1 MNEKL
6 LQATVEYLKNKK
18 NKDQQDLANERRAWS
33 ELVKLGV
40 KKEEDI
46 PKYLEEVK
54 VEEVKAEEA
63 KVEEVKAEEAK
74 VEEAKAEETKAEEV
88 RVNDPKPAGKK
99 KNTTPK
105 AATPE

>member
-46 PKYLEEVK
+46 PKYLEEAK
-54 VEEVKAEEA
+54 VEEAEEAKVDEVKVEEA
-63 KVEEVKAEEAK
+63 KVEEVK
-74 VEEAKAEETKAEEV
+74 VD
-88 RVNDPKPAGKK
+88 DPKPAGKK

>member
-46 PKYLEEVK
+46 PKYLEEAK
-54 VEEVKAEEA
+54 VEEAKVEEAKVEEAKVEEA
-63 KVEEVKAEEAK
+63 KVEEVK
-74 VEEAKAEETKAEEV
+74 VD
-88 RVNDPKPAGKK
+88 DPKPAGKK

>member
-46 PKYLEEVK
+46 PKYLEEAK
-54 VEEVKAEEA
+54 VEEAKVEEAEEAKIEEAKVEEAKVEEA
-63 KVEEVKAEEAK
+63 KVEEVK
-74 VEEAKAEETKAEEV
+74 VD
-88 RVNDPKPAGKK
+88 DPKPAGKK

>member
-46 PKYLEEVK
+46 PKYLEEAKIEEAKIEEAK
-54 VEEVKAEEA
+54 VEEAKVEEA
-63 KVEEVKAEEAK
+63 KVEEVK
-74 VEEAKAEETKAEEV
+74 VD
-88 RVNDPKPAGKK
+88 DPKPAGKK

>member
-46 PKYLEEVK
+46 PKYLEEAK
-54 VEEVKAEEA
+54 VEEVEEAKVEEA
-63 KVEEVKAEEAK
+63 KVEEVK
-74 VEEAKAEETKAEEV
+74 VEEVKV
-88 RVNDPKPAGKK
+88 DDPKPAGKK

>member
-6 LQATVEYLKNKK
+6 LQSTVEYLKNKK
-18 NKDQQDLANERRAWS
+18 NKDQQDLINERRAWS
-33 ELVKLGV
+33 ELVRLGV

-46 PKYLEEVK
+46 PKYIKEAKAEEAK
-54 VEEVKAEEA
+54 AEEAKAEEAKIEEA
-63 KVEEVKAEEAK
+63 KVEEVK
-74 VEEAKAEETKAEEV
+74 VD
-88 RVNDPKPAGKK
+88 DPKPAGKK

>member
-46 PKYLEEVK
+46 PKYLEEAK
-54 VEEVKAEEA
+54 VEEAKVEEA
-63 KVEEVKAEEAK
+63 KVEEVKAD
-74 VEEAKAEETKAEEV
+74 
-88 RVNDPKPAGKK
+88 DPKPAGKK

>member
-46 PKYLEEVK
+46 PKYLEE
-54 VEEVKAEEA
+54 
-63 KVEEVKAEEAK
+63 AK
-74 VEEAKAEETKAEEV
+74 VEEAKAEEAKIEEAKVEEAKVEEAKVEEV
-88 RVNDPKPAGKK
+88 KVDDPKPAGKK

>member
-54 VEEVKAEEA
+54 VKVEEAEEAKIEEAIVEEAKVEEA
-63 KVEEVKAEEAK
+63 KVEEVK
-74 VEEAKAEETKAEEV
+74 VD
-88 RVNDPKPAGKK
+88 DPKPAGKK

>member
-46 PKYLEEVK
+46 PKYLEEAK
-54 VEEVKAEEA
+54 VEEAKVEEA
-63 KVEEVKAEEAK
+63 KVEEVK
-74 VEEAKAEETKAEEV
+74 VEEVKV
-88 RVNDPKPAGKK
+88 DDPKPAGKK

>member
-6 LQATVEYLKNKK
+6 LQSTVEYLKNKK
-18 NKDQQDLANERRAWS
+18 NKDQQDLINERRAWS
-33 ELVKLGV
+33 ELVRLGV

-46 PKYLEEVK
+46 PKYIK
-54 VEEVKAEEA
+54 EA
-63 KVEEVKAEEAK
+63 KAEEAK
-74 VEEAKAEETKAEEV
+74 VEEAKVEEAKVEEV
-88 RVNDPKPAGKK
+88 KVDDPKPAGKK

>member
-6 LQATVEYLKNKK
+6 LQSTVEYLKNKK
-18 NKDQQDLANERRAWS
+18 NKDQQDLINERRAWS
-33 ELVKLGV
+33 ELVRLGV

-46 PKYLEEVK
+46 PKYIK
-54 VEEVKAEEA
+54 EA
-63 KVEEVKAEEAK
+63 KAEEAK
-74 VEEAKAEETKAEEV
+74 VEEAKVEEAKVEEAKVEEV
-88 RVNDPKPAGKK
+88 KVDDPKPAGKK

>member
-46 PKYLEEVK
+46 PKYLEEAK
-54 VEEVKAEEA
+54 VEEA
-63 KVEEVKAEEAK
+63 KVEEVKVEEAK
-74 VEEAKAEETKAEEV
+74 VEEVKVEEV
-88 RVNDPKPAGKK
+88 KVDDPKPAGKK

>member
-33 ELVKLGV
+33 ELVKLEV

-46 PKYLEEVK
+46 PKYLEEAK
-54 VEEVKAEEA
+54 VEEAKVEEAKVEEAKVEEA
-63 KVEEVKAEEAK
+63 KVEEVK
-74 VEEAKAEETKAEEV
+74 VD
-88 RVNDPKPAGKK
+88 DPKPAGKK

>member
-6 LQATVEYLKNKK
+6 LQSTVEYLKNKK
-18 NKDQQDLANERRAWS
+18 NKDQQDLINERRAWS
-33 ELVKLGV
+33 ELVRLGV

-46 PKYLEEVK
+46 PKHIK
-54 VEEVKAEEA
+54 EA
-63 KVEEVKAEEAK
+63 KADEAK
-74 VEEAKAEETKAEEV
+74 ADEAKADEAKADEAKAEEVKA
-88 RVNDPKPAGKK
+88 NDPKPAGKK

>member
-46 PKYLEEVK
+46 PKYLEEAK
-54 VEEVKAEEA
+54 VEEAKVEEAKVEEA
-63 KVEEVKAEEAK
+63 KVEEVK
-74 VEEAKAEETKAEEV
+74 VD
-88 RVNDPKPAGKK
+88 DPKPAGKK

>member
-46 PKYLEEVK
+46 PKYLEEAK
-54 VEEVKAEEA
+54 VEEAKVEEAKVEEA
-63 KVEEVKAEEAK
+63 KVEEVKAD
-74 VEEAKAEETKAEEV
+74 
-88 RVNDPKPAGKK
+88 DPKPAGKK

>member
-18 NKDQQDLANERRAWS
+18 NKDQQDLINERRAWS

-46 PKYLEEVK
+46 PKYLEET
-54 VEEVKAEEA
+54 
-63 KVEEVKAEEAK
+63 
-74 VEEAKAEETKAEEV
+74 KAEETKAEEV

>member
-6 LQATVEYLKNKK
+6 LQATVEYLKNKR
-18 NKDQQDLANERRAWS
+18 NKDQQDLANERKAWS

-46 PKYLEEVK
+46 PKYLEEAK
-54 VEEVKAEEA
+54 VEEAKVEEAKVEEA
-63 KVEEVKAEEAK
+63 KVEEVKAD
-74 VEEAKAEETKAEEV
+74 
-88 RVNDPKPAGKK
+88 DPKPAGKK

>member
-33 ELVKLGV
+33 ELVRLGV

-46 PKYLEEVK
+46 PEYLEEVK
-54 VEEVKAEEA
+54 VD
-63 KVEEVKAEEAK
+63 
-74 VEEAKAEETKAEEV
+74 
-88 RVNDPKPAGKK
+88 DPKPAGKK
-99 KNTTPK
+99 KNATPK

>member
-46 PKYLEEVK
+46 PKYLEEAK
-54 VEEVKAEEA
+54 VEEA

-74 VEEAKAEETKAEEV
+74 IEETKAEETKAEEV
-88 RVNDPKPAGKK
+88 KANDPKPAGKK

>member
-1 MNEKL
+1 MKYEWKIITGNS
-6 LQATVEYLKNKK
+6 EYLKNKK

-46 PKYLEEVK
+46 PKYLEEAK
-54 VEEVKAEEA
+54 VEEA
-63 KVEEVKAEEAK
+63 KVEEVK
-74 VEEAKAEETKAEEV
+74 VD
-88 RVNDPKPAGKK
+88 DPKPAGKK

-105 AATPE
+105 AATPEWGVVAF